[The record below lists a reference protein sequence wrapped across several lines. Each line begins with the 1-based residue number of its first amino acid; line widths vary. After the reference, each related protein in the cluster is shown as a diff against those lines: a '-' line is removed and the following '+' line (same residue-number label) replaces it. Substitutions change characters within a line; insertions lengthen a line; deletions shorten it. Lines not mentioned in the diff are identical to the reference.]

1 MRTWI
6 LTAGLLLVAAT
17 APAEEDFPGIEKLMS
32 AEQYRAAGLDKLSPA
47 ERAALNEWL
56 ITYTAV
62 EAPAM
67 LRDSE
72 TVKEVEQSH
81 EIEASINPPFEGW
94 SGDTVFHLDNG
105 QVWRQRLRGRHVYRG
120 DDTRVVIKKNVFG
133 FYRLTHLAT
142 GKSVGV
148 KQVR

>member
-6 LTAGLLLVAAT
+6 LTACLFLVATA
-17 APAEEDFPGIEKLMS
+17 APAEEDFPGIENLMS
-32 AEQYRAAGLDKLSPA
+32 AEEYRAAGLGKLSPA
-47 ERAALNEWL
+47 ERAALNQWL

-94 SGDTVFHLDNG
+94 SGETVFYLDNG
-105 QVWRQRLRGRHVYRG
+105 QVWRQRLRGRHVYSG
-120 DDTRVVIKKNVFG
+120 DDTRVIIKKNMFG
-133 FYRLTHLAT
+133 FYRMTHLAT

-148 KQVR
+148 KLVH

>member
-6 LTAGLLLVAAT
+6 LTAGLLVVAAT
-17 APAEEDFPGIEKLMS
+17 TAAGEDFPGIEKLMS
-32 AEQYRAAGLDKLSPA
+32 AEEYRAAGLDKLSPA
-47 ERAALNEWL
+47 ERAALNQWL

-67 LRDSE
+67 LRESE
-72 TVKEVEQSH
+72 TVKEVEQAH
-81 EIEASINPPFEGW
+81 EIEANINQPFEGW
-94 SGDTVFHLDNG
+94 SGETLFYLDNG

-120 DDTRVVIKKNVFG
+120 DDTRVVIKKNAFG
-133 FYRLTHLAT
+133 FYRMTHLAT

-148 KQVR
+148 KLVR